1 MALQDIEV
9 SQVQIDNKEYNI
21 ADTAVRQRVTVLEN
35 SGFITLNDLPIYDG
49 TVQQGGSDS

>member
-49 TVQQGGSDS
+49 TVQQGGSGS